1 MVQSMLNYYKSVI
14 FNADSNGESDAT
26 LQADIQLYDLCKS
39 ANPLAMRSA
48 GRNFDYIRPAIEA
61 LGRFSENEIDGME
74 SEWKQYIRMCN
85 ALDVEANGSKDT

>member
-1 MVQSMLNYYKSVI
+1 MVKVNS
-14 FNADSNGESDAT
+14 
-26 LQADIQLYDLCKS
+26 
-39 ANPLAMRSA
+39 LAMRSA